1 VSDDPYVYPGTD
13 VLINKEGIR
22 DAGEL
27 EQFERVVTA
36 NRMEHLP
43 ADVPLTYVGYR
54 RLHHHIFEPIYAWAG
69 EARTVN
75 ISKGN
80 AMFCLVPHISPQM
93 EQRFAVIRAE
103 NSLRGLSRA
112 EFVARAAEHICE
124 LNAIHPF
131 RDGNGR
137 TQRAFLEALA
147 ARVGHPLRLER
158 IDPRAW
164 NEASIRSFQAGDYE
178 PMRQVIE
185 LAIREPR

>member
-1 VSDDPYVYPGTD
+1 VSEDPYVYPGTG

-27 EQFERVVTA
+27 EEFERIVTA

-43 ADVPLTYVGYR
+43 ADVPLTYAGYR
-54 RLHHHIFEPIYAWAG
+54 RLHRHIFEPVYAWAG

-75 ISKGN
+75 IAKGN
-80 AMFCLVPHISPQM
+80 AMFCLVPHIAGQM
-93 EQRFAVIRAE
+93 EQRFAAIPAE
-103 NSLRGLSRA
+103 NSLRGLRREA
-112 EFVARAAEHICE
+112 FAARAAEHICE

-137 TQRAFLEALA
+137 TLRAFLDGLA
-147 ARVGHPLRLER
+147 AQAGHPLRLER

-164 NEASIRSFQAGDYE
+164 NEASIRSFQVGDYE
-178 PMRQVIE
+178 PMRQVIGRAMTE
-185 LAIREPR
+185 FE